1 MEKNWKKLYIHIC
14 VCVCVCVC
22 VYVAE
27 SLCCTPKNNTTLQV
41 NYRGETRMDHTSW
54 LDLQFKVR
62 EKPSRRLRLR
72 KVLQLG
78 QNQDSFMRSMVLSWA
93 LNISLRRGG
102 ESGYWEGA
110 GVWGSER
117 RRKVWR

>member
-1 MEKNWKKLYIHIC
+1 
-14 VCVCVCVC
+14 
-22 VYVAE
+22 
-27 SLCCTPKNNTTLQV
+27 
-41 NYRGETRMDHTSW
+41 MDHTSW
-54 LDLQFKVR
+54 LGLQFKVG
-62 EKPSRRLRLR
+62 EKPSQRLRLR

-78 QNQDSFMRSMVLSWA
+78 QNQDSFMGCMVLSWA

-117 RRKVWR
+117 RRKCGDSKYRIGSSHLATGAGS